1 MHPGQF
7 LAGAFF
13 DAIGPT
19 LVSEHDAVQ
28 TENMH
33 LHLRLRRCRR
43 AALRPAFEV
52 HWTRAVVLDRI
63 SSETIHV
70 G

>member
-1 MHPGQF
+1 
-7 LAGAFF
+7 
-13 DAIGPT
+13 
-19 LVSEHDAVQ
+19 V
-28 TENMH
+28 
-33 LHLRLRRCRR
+33 
-43 AALRPAFEV
+43 ALRPAFEV